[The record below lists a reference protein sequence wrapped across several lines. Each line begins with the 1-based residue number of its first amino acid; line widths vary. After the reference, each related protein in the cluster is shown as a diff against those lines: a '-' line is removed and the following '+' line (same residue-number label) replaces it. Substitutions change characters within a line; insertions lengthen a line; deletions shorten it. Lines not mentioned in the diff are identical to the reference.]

1 MAQAV
6 SIAISIAVS
15 IAVSMALSIVGAC
28 TTATTFRAP
37 GANVPGHAPRGSL
50 VVDERNY
57 GAIPPA
63 GVEVPVAPGF
73 APVAW
78 RIVDGGEVLA
88 EGTVERDQ
96 VAWGVVI
103 GAGIA
108 AACCIPSAAA
118 TGFCLANPALLAA
131 PVTCLAGNP
140 GAIVTACAA
149 PGWTSVPMAG
159 VGAAVGATPLLFGF
173 MGQHPPPSVELTA
186 VPTLPVDAVAPN
198 SDLPGDPDARPN
210 VSPAPTSPDTGAGGM
225 WF

>member
-1 MAQAV
+1 MARIVVRMAV
-6 SIAISIAVS
+6 SV
-15 IAVSMALSIVGAC
+15 AVSMGGAC
-28 TTATTFRAP
+28 TTTTTFRAP
-37 GANVPGHAPRGSL
+37 GAHVPGHAPRGSL
-50 VVDERNY
+50 VVDERDY

-63 GVEVPVAPGF
+63 GVEVPVGPGF

-118 TGFCLANPALLAA
+118 TGFCLANPALLTA
-131 PVTCLAGNP
+131 PLTCLAGNP
-140 GAIVTACAA
+140 GVVVTACAA

-159 VGAAVGATPLLFGF
+159 IGAAVGATPLLFGF

-186 VPTLPVDAVAPN
+186 VPTRPLDVVGPN
-198 SDLPGDPDARPN
+198 SDPQGHPDARPN
-210 VSPAPTSPDTGAGGM
+210 VSPAPTPTATGAGAM